1 MTTLPPLPGPLPPP
15 TRDPRDTGRAHP
27 EDVLALLW
35 EEHRRAPYPDG
46 FRGVDVEGVELI
58 LLDAD
63 VAGLVLRELDGGLDD
78 DGVATL
84 WACLAD
90 LDRVVPVINS
100 AYCAS
105 YFAKLRTLARIAA
118 ARYLPAAT

>member
-1 MTTLPPLPGPLPPP
+1 MTTLPPLPGPLPTPIQ
-15 TRDPRDTGRAHP
+15 DPRDTGRAHP

-78 DGVATL
+78 DGIATL

-105 YFAKLRTLARIAA
+105 YFAKLRRLARLAA